1 MGIGDWGF
9 GIGDWRFGFGD
20 WAILKRKY
28 FNEFLLS
35 LIPYYELISF
45 TYNDKSHSE
54 ETINFHIMKFQIIM
68 VIQ

>member
-1 MGIGDWGF
+1 LGIGHL
-9 GIGDWRFGFGD
+9 GIWD

-28 FNEFLLS
+28 LNEFLLS